1 MNKLRR
7 IVAWLTV
14 FLIAGL
20 LVAMLVSG
28 IMGSPYF
35 YVFLFLT
42 LVVPMILW
50 VFMWFTRLVNGES
63 EVIPKED
70 MERLNQS
77 HSEQEQTEDNDNS
90 EKEESAVKPTKK
102 EQP

>member
-63 EVIPKED
+63 EVISKED
-70 MERLNQS
+70 MELLNQARS
-77 HSEQEQTEDNDNS
+77 DQDQTEYNDNS
-90 EKEESAVKPTKK
+90 EKEKSAGKPAEK

>member
-14 FLIAGL
+14 LVIAGL
-20 LVAMLVSG
+20 LIAMLVSG

-42 LVVPMILW
+42 LIVPMILW

-70 MERLNQS
+70 MERLNQARNG
-77 HSEQEQTEDNDNS
+77 QEQTEES
-90 EKEESAVKPTKK
+90 AGEPAEKE
-102 EQP
+102 QL

>member
-14 FLIAGL
+14 LVIAGL
-20 LVAMLVSG
+20 LIAMLVSG

-77 HSEQEQTEDNDNS
+77 HSVQDQTEYNDNS
-90 EKEESAVKPTKK
+90 EKEESAGEPAEK